1 MSFARAVF
9 WNTITQTIGRGISTA
24 LGLVVLAVMTRALGP
39 DGFGGFSIIIAF
51 LQFFGII
58 VDFGLTLTANRML
71 GEAKEK
77 QEDERLMSNLMTM
90 RFLSALVFL
99 GLAPIITALF
109 FPYSTA
115 IKQGIVIGTLSFL
128 AIIMTQT
135 LVPVFQKNLRMGR
148 VVVAELVG
156 RLILLVGVGL
166 AAWFRLGMLWFVAVV
181 VAGSLVNYLC
191 LKLLARPFVRLRW
204 SFDFGLWKKI
214 IIVSW
219 PIGISIIF
227 NLVYL
232 KADMII
238 LSVMRPAAEVG
249 FYGAAYRVLDILTG
263 LATMFMGLVLPAMTA
278 AWVAADR
285 EKFRRLFQGSF
296 DAMTFIALPIVL
308 FGVLLG
314 RPLMILVAGSEFAM
328 AGDILAILIIA
339 MGAVF
344 FSTLFGHIVVVLNKQ
359 KPMIWGYAI
368 TAVLSLAAYAILIP
382 RFGIWGAAWGTVFSE
397 ALIVIITAVMVI
409 KTSRT
414 APSLRNFYKAL
425 FSILVVGVTVWL
437 IRDIN
442 WVLAGVVGAIVYVA
456 LLYFTQAVT
465 KEKAKEIL
473 KLKTQ

>member
-9 WNTITQTIGRGISTA
+9 WNTIIQTIGRGVSTA
-24 LGLVVLAVMTRALGP
+24 LGLVFLAVMTRALGP
-39 DGFGGFSIIIAF
+39 DGFGGFSIVIAF

-77 QEDERLMSNLMTM
+77 QDDEHLMSNLMTM

-99 GLAPIITALF
+99 GLAPIITASF
-109 FPYSTA
+109 FPYSVA
-115 IKQGIVIGTLSFL
+115 IKQGIIIGALSFL

-135 LVPVFQKNLRMGR
+135 LVPVLQKNLRMGR

-156 RLILLVGVGL
+156 RLVLLVGVGL
-166 AAWFRLGMLWFVAVV
+166 AAWFKLGMLWFVAVV
-181 VAGSLVNYLC
+181 VVGSLVNYFC
-191 LKLLARPFVRLRW
+191 LKLLARPFVRLGW
-204 SFDFGLWKKI
+204 SFDFNLWRKI
-214 IIVSW
+214 IVTSW

-238 LSVMRPAAEVG
+238 LSVLRPAAEIG

-278 AWVAADR
+278 AWIATDR

-296 DAMTFIALPIVL
+296 DVMTFVALPVIL

-314 RPLMILVAGSEFAM
+314 RPLMILVAGSDFAM

-397 ALIVIITAVMVI
+397 ALIVVITSVVVV
-409 KTSRT
+409 KTSRM
-414 APSLRNFYKAL
+414 APSLRNFGKTLLSIFVAGVIVL
-425 FSILVVGVTVWL
+425 FS
-437 IRDIN
+437 RDASWI
-442 WVLAGVVGAIVYVA
+442 LAGIFGIISYIT
-456 LLYFTQAVT
+456 LLCLTQAVT
-465 KEKAKEIL
+465 KETVKEIL
-473 KLKTQ
+473 KLKT